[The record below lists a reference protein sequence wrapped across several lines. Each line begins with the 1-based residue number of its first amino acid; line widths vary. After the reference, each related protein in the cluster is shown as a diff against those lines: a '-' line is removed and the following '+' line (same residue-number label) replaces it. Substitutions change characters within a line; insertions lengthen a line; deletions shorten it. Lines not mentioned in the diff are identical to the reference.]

1 MNIAESAQM
10 SWRAIRDHKL
20 RSVLTVLG
28 VVIGVGSVITFVT
41 LGASLQAA
49 IVGDVVMSSPTST
62 SRSVPHRVVDRVDRA
77 VVAGTRFPSSRN
89 TTSNNYATSKTSW
102 R

>member
-20 RSVLTVLG
+20 RSVLTVL
-28 VVIGVGSVITFVT
+28 GVGSVITFVT

-89 TTSNNYATSKTSW
+89 TTSNNYATSKTS
-102 R
+102 